1 MTPARRNDLDEG
13 TLRIEVERRLG
24 ARAGAIWFAE
34 STGSTNDEAKRAAAA
49 GAPSRS
55 VFVADAQTAG
65 RGRQGRVWHSP
76 AGANLYL
83 SILLRPEAAP
93 AAVAP
98 FALVVGLAVAEE
110 VDACFGSSR
119 ARVKWPNDVWI
130 EGRKIAGILLEAS
143 IAGGRVSSL
152 VVGVGVDVHTESFPE
167 EIAGVATSLAI
178 LGAPRRDR
186 AALAAGITA
195 RVVDAEATFVA
206 RGFAPFLE
214 AVRARDALAGRR
226 VRIDGVTGRAEGV
239 ADDGCL
245 QIRLE
250 SGELSRVV
258 AGHVELLD

>member
-1 MTPARRNDLDEG
+1 MTLARRDDLDGG

-24 ARAGAIWFAE
+24 TRAGAVWFAA
-34 STGSTNDEAKRAAAA
+34 STGSTNDEAKRAAAS
-49 GAPSRS
+49 GAPSGS

-76 AGANLYL
+76 PGDNLYL
-83 SILLRPEAAP
+83 SVLLRPAATP

-110 VDACFGSSR
+110 VDTCFGASR
-119 ARVKWPNDVWI
+119 AKVKWPNDVWI
-130 EGRKIAGILLEAS
+130 DGRKIAGILLEAS
-143 IAGGRVSSL
+143 IAGGRLSSL

-167 EIAGVATSLAI
+167 EIAGVATSLAL

-186 AALAAGITA
+186 AALASGIVA
-195 RVVDAEATFVA
+195 RVLDAEATFVA
-206 RGFAPFLE
+206 RGFAPFID

-226 VRIDGVTGRAEGV
+226 VGIDGVTGRAEGV

-245 QIRLE
+245 QVRLE
-250 SGELSRVV
+250 SGELFRVV